1 MFDKKN
7 KETKIMFNKWNSEF
21 SHKQKPSKNILDLDH
36 NLMVIH
42 EWKSYE
48 VRKIESPTF
57 FIINAFHKL

>member
-1 MFDKKN
+1 
-7 KETKIMFNKWNSEF
+7 MFNKWNSEF

-42 EWKSYE
+42 ERKSYE